1 MSRKRILFVDDKAEV
16 LAALRAALRRDAD
29 RWDMVF
35 ATSGEAALDAM
46 NHGTFDMVITDL
58 RMPGIDGAAVL
69 SYTRRRSPR
78 TIRLMLS
85 GSGDFEASEVANGVI
100 DQLLAKP
107 CRTPALRATIESW
120 FDRARLDA

>member
-16 LAALRAALRRDAD
+16 LAALRAALRRDAE

-35 ATSGEAALDAM
+35 ATGGEAALDALKQ
-46 NHGTFDMVITDL
+46 GPFDMVITDL

-69 SYTRRRSPR
+69 VHTLHEFPQ

-85 GSGDFEASEVANGVI
+85 GSGDFEASEVASGVI
-100 DQLLAKP
+100 EEMLAKP

-120 FDRARLDA
+120 LGRRGSVH